1 MREIKLNESM
11 NDDSFKEKCRESS
24 FIMLNKFVELLNRDI
39 NRDNIHAD
47 EAMGLSLLY
56 MVSQM
61 PDTKEKHCEK
71 ASATEVRK
79 TVDNLFND
87 LFDSMNN
94 PSTKDFSTEE
104 KEQNNCAFCS
114 GHKKS
119 KQILIDNGATGVYLD
134 AKKKIISYENNE
146 YWSDKNEPDN
156 LVIRYFPIAY
166 CPVCGRKL

>member
-1 MREIKLNESM
+1 MRKIKLNESM
-11 NDDSFKEKCRESS
+11 NDDSFKEKCRKIS
-24 FIMLNKFVELLNRDI
+24 FEQFDRFVENQK
-39 NRDNIHAD
+39 RDNFHPH
-47 EAMGLSLLY
+47 EAIAIALLY

-94 PSTKDFSTEE
+94 PSTIDFSTEE
-104 KEQNNCAFCS
+104 KEQNSCAFCS
-114 GHKKS
+114 DHKKG